1 MSSQTPAAMSAEA
14 KLVHNERI
22 KFLAS
27 LRERIGTGILLV
39 GGFGSMVK
47 LGYDNLAAHATKS
60 SVAEPEF
67 YFLFALASC
76 GYAAIFYIIGY
87 RLLKKLRA

>member
-1 MSSQTPAAMSAEA
+1 MTSPTPPPMTAEA

-27 LRERIGTGILLV
+27 MSERIGTGILLV

-47 LGYDNLAAHATKS
+47 LGYDSLSAHATKS
-60 SVAEPEF
+60 SVATPEF
-67 YFLFALASC
+67 YFLFALASFC
-76 GYAAIFYIIGY
+76 YAAIFYLIGY
-87 RLLKKLRA
+87 EMLKKLKA

>member
-1 MSSQTPAAMSAEA
+1 
-14 KLVHNERI
+14 
-22 KFLAS
+22 
-27 LRERIGTGILLV
+27 V

-47 LGYDNLAAHATKS
+47 LGYDNLAAHAAKS

-76 GYAAIFYIIGY
+76 LYAAIFYFVGY
-87 RLLKKLRA
+87 ELLKKLKA